1 MQKLKS
7 SQIKMKKFILFLFI
21 LQCLSLS
28 AQNYILENEEVVFS
42 FNTKNGKKLVL
53 AKDKENQYIVYRF
66 GTLDKIEIEYPE
78 KNKESWS
85 KFTYGYYL
93 RGGGKQNAGMELE
106 SVFFQI
112 DNFQYTIYK
121 NYYSENNSFE
131 TGIKVKNVLNDT
143 IVDII
148 GKYKTI
154 KGSFYKLRDEE
165 LIEEDKDRIDE

>member
-1 MQKLKS
+1 
-7 SQIKMKKFILFLFI
+7 MKKYLLILFI
-21 LQCLSLS
+21 LNCILSN
-28 AQNYILENEEVVFS
+28 AQNYILDNEELIFS

-53 AKDKENQYIVYRF
+53 AKDKENEYIVYRF
-66 GTLDKIEIEYPE
+66 GSKDKIELEYPE

-85 KFTYGYYL
+85 KFTYGHYL

-106 SVFFQI
+106 SIFFQI
-112 DNFQYTIYK
+112 NNFEYTIYK
-121 NYYSENNSFE
+121 NYHSEDNSFE
-131 TGIKVKNVLNDT
+131 TGIKIKNLDNDK

-148 GKYKTI
+148 GKYRSI